1 MLASINGNALTDAT
15 ITIPY
20 QGIWHADVTT
30 SLGTLLVGRV
40 TLVLGSLTM
49 QGSVFRS
56 GFFGGNFNYRIV
68 GGAGG
73 WQKVVPSKVYNSN
86 SSIRLSLVLNDA
98 ARAAGENIS
107 LDTDRDIGSFYVR
120 QQAPAARVLNQL
132 TASWYVRSDGVTVI
146 GSRSGNMIAS
156 PFDVLGGTDLGIGK
170 VIVATDKPEDFT
182 PGRTFKSLTL
192 STQTIGG
199 VVHRLDSSKLRTEVW
214 CDS

>member
-1 MLASINGNALTDAT
+1 MLASLSGQPITRAT

-20 QGIWHADVTT
+20 QGIWHADVEA
-30 SLGTLLVGRV
+30 GGGLVSGAV
-40 TLVLGSLTM
+40 TLTVGSMVL
-49 QGSVFRS
+49 QGTVFRS
-56 GFFGGNFNYRIV
+56 GFFAGDFHYRIV

-73 WQKVVPSKVYNSN
+73 WQKIVPSKVYNSN

-98 ARAAGENIS
+98 ARAAGETIS

-132 TASWYVRSDGVTVI
+132 TASWYVRPDGVAAI
-146 GSRSGNMIAS
+146 GTRSGGMIAS
-156 PFDVLGGTDLGIGK
+156 PFDVLIGTDLGIGK
-170 VIVATDKPEDFT
+170 VLLATDRPEDFT

-199 VVHRLDSSKLRTEVW
+199 VVHRLDRAKLRTEVW